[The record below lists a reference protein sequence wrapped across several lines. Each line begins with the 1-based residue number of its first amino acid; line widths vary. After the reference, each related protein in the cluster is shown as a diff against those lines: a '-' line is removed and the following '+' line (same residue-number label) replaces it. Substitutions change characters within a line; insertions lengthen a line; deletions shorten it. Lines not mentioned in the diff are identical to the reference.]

1 MHFLKTKNNP
11 IRRGLIW
18 NSVSNFS
25 RYGFI
30 FIGTM
35 VLARLLSPED
45 YGLIGIIS
53 VFIAVAEVL
62 ISAGLGGAV
71 IKKQDAR
78 EIDFS
83 TLITY
88 NLGVSVSIYVLFY
101 LLAPWIAG
109 FYSKPI
115 IVPLIRIY
123 SLVILIHAFAIAPQ
137 VYLTKQLRF
146 KALSIINLSGGI
158 LGLICAVMMAHYGFG
173 VYSLIGQYIIKSS
186 TVSILLF
193 VVSKYKI
200 RIAFSKASFKEQFSF
215 GMNTTL
221 ASILKSLSEN
231 IIGNVIAKCSSIVQT
246 GYYTQSNRLCHVP
259 QNFFFNLIDHTFFP
273 VLSQVNDKNQF
284 ITRITKL
291 NERTNL
297 ILIFLFGGAITC
309 CKELVYVLLGEK
321 WMEAEWS
328 LSILLYAGTFIC
340 LSNVGRNVLKC
351 MGYTKQI
358 LIVEIYMFILTMF
371 SLLIGFLMKDYKA
384 ILYGYLI
391 CCIIKTIYMD
401 FIAGKHIELQLSYQ
415 ILSMLKMIIP
425 VAVLIVTIGNLN
437 ISSIFILNGLLKGTL
452 YFCFSALCIWIMKK
466 IKIINI

>member
-1 MHFLKTKNNP
+1 MSTEVNNQ

-18 NSVSNFS
+18 NSISNIGK
-25 RYGFI
+25 YGLMFV
-30 FIGTM
+30 GTM

-71 IKKQDAR
+71 IKKQDAKD
-78 EIDFS
+78 IDFS
-83 TLITY
+83 TLTTY
-88 NLGVSVSIYVLFY
+88 NLGVSFCIYVLFY

-109 FYSKPI
+109 YYSKPI
-115 IVPLIRIY
+115 IEPLIRIY
-123 SLVILIHAFAIAPQ
+123 SFVILIHAFAIAPQ
-137 VYLTKQLRF
+137 VFLTKQLRL
-146 KALSIINLSGGI
+146 KALSIINLVSGI
-158 LGLICAVMMAHYGFG
+158 LGLACAIVMAIYGYG
-173 VYSLIGQYIIKSS
+173 VYSLIGQYIIQSS
-186 TVSILLF
+186 TFSILLF

-221 ASILKSLSEN
+221 ATMLKSLSEN
-231 IIGNVIAKCSSIVQT
+231 LIGNVIAKCSSVVQT
-246 GYYTQSNRLCHVP
+246 GYYTQANRLCLVP
-259 QNFFFNLIDHTFFP
+259 QNFFFNLIDQTFFP
-273 VLSQVNDKNQF
+273 ILSQVNDKNQF
-284 ITRITKL
+284 ITKITKL
-291 NERTNL
+291 NERTNV

-340 LSNVGRNVLKC
+340 LSNVGRNILKC
-351 MGYTKQI
+351 MGHTKQI
-358 LIVEIYMFILTMF
+358 LIAEIYMFILIMI
-371 SLLIGFLMKDYKA
+371 SLLIGFLLKDYKV

-391 CCIIKTIYMD
+391 SCIIKTIYID
-401 FIAGKHIELQLSYQ
+401 FVAGKYIELQLKYQ
-415 ILSMLKMIIP
+415 IISMLKMMIP

-437 ISSIFILNGLLKGTL
+437 ISSVFILNGLLKGTFYSSL
-452 YFCFSALCIWIMKK
+452 SVLCIWIMKK
-466 IKIINI
+466 IKVINI